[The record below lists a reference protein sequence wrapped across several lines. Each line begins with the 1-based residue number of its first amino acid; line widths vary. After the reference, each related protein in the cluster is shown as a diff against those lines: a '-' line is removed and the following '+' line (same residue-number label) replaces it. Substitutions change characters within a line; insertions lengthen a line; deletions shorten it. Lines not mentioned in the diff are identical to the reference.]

1 MRLADRVALITGA
14 TSGIGSATA
23 RLFAQ
28 EGAKIALTGRNEA
41 RGREGLG
48 QFPAALFRQIP
59 LFPVNPT
66 GTHLGPRNGLP
77 GKCQQGPFDSDS
89 CLQGRSGC

>member
-1 MRLADRVALITGA
+1 MRLADKVALITGA

-41 RGREGLG
+41 RGREVLEDIV
-48 QFPAALFRQIP
+48 AAGGEAIFIP
-59 LFPVNPT
+59 MDVRLADDSSFMT
-66 GTHLGPRNGLP
+66 GATLVVDGG
-77 GKCQQGPFDSDS
+77 GVVD
-89 CLQGRSGC
+89 